1 MMSIQTNG
9 VRLPDIGFTQM
20 IEGSSITDMHLFSP
34 SQPDLNW
41 DNPEVRN
48 AVFDVIDFWGQKG
61 TDGFRVYQP

>member
-1 MMSIQTNG
+1 MSIQTNG
-9 VRLPDIGFTQM
+9 VSLPDIGFTQM
-20 IEGSSITDMHLFSP
+20 IEGSSITDMHLSSP